1 MKFSIL
7 GFDQKKV
14 LDLTERVN
22 CNRETN
28 DKIFLDIDDLLIL
41 SLIADM
47 SNRRSIKKVFLDNE
61 QYSWISYN
69 CILEDLPLLRIGKKQ
84 LSRKLNKLSEFN
96 LIGLKVE
103 RMTGTGTFIYI
114 KLGSEYEGLLYNNI
128 IYGQECIEGVD
139 KNVHR
144 GGQKCT
150 PKDNITI
157 LYNNNNNNIEKESIS
172 KDIPKKE
179 EKGNPSPNNQKET
192 PLSERKSSRKREK
205 TLPFDNEELRS
216 MWEELIKYPEWQK
229 KTDHA
234 IDLRLKT
241 LSKLANGDV
250 NRAIAIVRQTLE
262 KGWQDFYD
270 VKEYKPTQQPAPQP
284 KKKTK
289 WEEMGV
295 TEEQYLEMMRK

>member
-1 MKFSIL
+1 MNVRGLRKHL
-7 GFDQKKV
+7 GLSDEKV
-14 LDLTERVN
+14 R
-22 CNRETN
+22 
-28 DKIFLDIDDLLIL
+28 KSL
-41 SLIADM
+41 SLLEQEGYIVRTPCRNEKGQLVGWDYTIYPTPVTEEE
-47 SNRRSIKKVFLDNE
+47 RSKAGVGKDNP
-61 QYSWISYN
+61 QS
-69 CILEDLPLLRIGKKQ
+69 DLP
-84 LSRKLNKLSEFN
+84 S
-96 LIGLKVE
+96 
-103 RMTGTGTFIYI
+103 
-114 KLGSEYEGLLYNNI
+114 
-128 IYGQECIEGVD
+128 
-139 KNVHR
+139 
-144 GGQKCT
+144 T
-150 PKDNITI
+150 PKSALSDKGGVLNNRINKTI
-157 LYNNNNNNIEKESIS
+157 DLNNIEKESIS

-192 PLSERKSSRKREK
+192 PLSERKISRKREK

-234 IDLRLKT
+234 IDLRLK
-241 LSKLANGDV
+241 KLARLAKGDV
-250 NRAIAIVRQTLE
+250 NYAIAIVRQTLE